1 MIIDSRLPRFLLD
14 MLHACPRHGDGVHNW
29 LFRCA
34 RHLHAHRT
42 ESEIFSLLKIHCSD
56 CGRLVPDGEIHEAV
70 SNSRSCAWA
79 HERSSAVERKPR
91 SRKWP
96 RVKQD
101 KAQSIINKG
110 PSLAE
115 LWELS
120 PIRLGDGNCYAEEVV
135 GELFPGNPLLCVGLS
150 ARRFC
155 TRRQSV
161 FLGELARC
169 QLIVPSC
176 MSSVQGQR
184 KGGGLSEHSLDNTGG
199 RRFLV
204 VEFDEGGTD
213 EHAALLWH
221 LSGLG
226 PMVMTVQSGNKS
238 LHGWFYAAAQA
249 EEKLMKFMRYAVS
262 LGADPATW
270 TKSQFVRLP
279 DGMRDN
285 GNRQS
290 VIYFNPCPIK
300 ET

>member
-120 PIRLGDGNCYAEEVV
+120 PIRLGTGTATLKRLWVSCSRATHCCVSGY
-135 GELFPGNPLLCVGLS
+135 LPGGF
-150 ARRFC
+150 A
-155 TRRQSV
+155 
-161 FLGELARC
+161 LG
-169 QLIVPSC
+169 
-176 MSSVQGQR
+176 G
-184 KGGGLSEHSLDNTGG
+184 
-199 RRFLV
+199 
-204 VEFDEGGTD
+204 
-213 EHAALLWH
+213 
-221 LSGLG
+221 
-226 PMVMTVQSGNKS
+226 
-238 LHGWFYAAAQA
+238 
-249 EEKLMKFMRYAVS
+249 
-262 LGADPATW
+262 
-270 TKSQFVRLP
+270 SQC
-279 DGMRDN
+279 
-285 GNRQS
+285 S
-290 VIYFNPCPIK
+290 
-300 ET
+300 